1 MVPLA
6 ARKQSSRQAIGKRW
20 RFLALTLHIADPR
33 GWWSPSFRIE
43 ELQVRR
49 MLDSWHAA
57 ECVHICQREVFGS
70 PIGFELPLG
79 VGGQRIIISRLP
91 SLLELAGL
99 LAGGTAAKPPVSL
112 GYRASPAQGIARLE
126 VVYSN
131 AHWPVCC
138 AERCAVRCH
147 AQIQSSSRCPVPDLS
162 RSPLDSEQVCDQWIE
177 R

>member
-1 MVPLA
+1 
-6 ARKQSSRQAIGKRW
+6 
-20 RFLALTLHIADPR
+20 
-33 GWWSPSFRIE
+33 
-43 ELQVRR
+43 

-99 LAGGTAAKPPVSL
+99 L
-112 GYRASPAQGIARLE
+112 R
-126 VVYSN
+126 
-131 AHWPVCC
+131 
-138 AERCAVRCH
+138 
-147 AQIQSSSRCPVPDLS
+147 SR
-162 RSPLDSEQVCDQWIE
+162 RSPSATAPLPHKELLAL

>member
-1 MVPLA
+1 
-6 ARKQSSRQAIGKRW
+6 
-20 RFLALTLHIADPR
+20 
-33 GWWSPSFRIE
+33 
-43 ELQVRR
+43 

-112 GYRASPAQGIARLE
+112 GYRASPAQGTARLE